1 MAQIR
6 YLKNAWAKKDED
18 GDYWL
23 YIQSSE
29 GQAMFCLS
37 ECIDLDAE
45 ENSEIRRALDAWR
58 AEQDSANGKGKRPDT
73 A

>member
-1 MAQIR
+1 MTEQG
-6 YLKNAWAKKDED
+6 YLTNAWADKDTD

-37 ECIDLDAE
+37 DCIDLDAE
-45 ENSEIRRALDAWR
+45 ENANIRRALDAWL
-58 AEQDSANGKGKRPDT
+58 AEQDHTNGKN
-73 A
+73 